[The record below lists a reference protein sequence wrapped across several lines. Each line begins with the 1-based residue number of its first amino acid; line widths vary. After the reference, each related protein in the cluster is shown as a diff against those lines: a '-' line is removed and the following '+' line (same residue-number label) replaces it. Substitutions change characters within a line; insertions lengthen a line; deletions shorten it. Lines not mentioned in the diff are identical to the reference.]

1 MDNKKI
7 LKSFTIKGLFG
18 TTDLTIPFEGNA
30 KILIGE
36 NGLGKTQ
43 VLNMVYYTLTKKVEK
58 LIEFAFSSIT
68 IEFGNG
74 DKVQINRPD
83 VEKLLFNHP
92 IVKEVVSRIGI
103 KRSFFRIC
111 KSVS

>member
-1 MDNKKI
+1 MDNKRI
-7 LKSFTIKGLFG
+7 IKSFTIKGLFG

-43 VLNMVYYTLTKKVEK
+43 VLNMLYYTLTKKIEK
-58 LIEFAFSSIT
+58 LIEFAFSSII

-83 VEKLLFNHP
+83 VERLFFDHP
-92 IVKEVVSRIGI
+92 MVKNVVNKTS
-103 KRSFFRIC
+103 
-111 KSVS
+111 